1 MAAPKRFQLGMNGS
15 LMQGAAEAAL
25 SALSVIGKVKDLTL
39 TLEAGEADITT
50 RDNDGWEA
58 IAATLRKCGA
68 EFEVL
73 YNPNDQGVQ
82 ALKTAFLA
90 STTLRMAVLSAAIAT
105 EGASGPVG
113 DFVVS
118 NFGRNEQLVEGM
130 MVPVTINLNAWS
142 QWLEPPVT
150 YDQTATVAAAAAD
163 ATVVGTMIAALG
175 ADMTDETIVYSIDSQ
190 TVAGVF
196 AIDSADGEVTVLLN
210 TNLGAA
216 GTVHVVTCKLAYAT
230 SGLPFA
236 LANYTITVTS

>member
-1 MAAPKRFQLGMNGS
+1 MAAPKRYQLGMNGS
-15 LMQGAAEAAL
+15 IMYGAAEAAL
-25 SALSVIGKVKDLTL
+25 SALLVVGKVKDLTL

-73 YNPNDQGVQ
+73 YNPNDRGVQ

-90 STTLRMAVLSAAIAT
+90 STPLRMAVLSAPIAE
-105 EGASGPVG
+105 EGSGGPVG

-130 MVPVTINLNAWS
+130 MVPVTINLNQWS
-142 QWLEPPVT
+142 QWLEPPIT
-150 YDQTATVAAAAAD
+150 YDQTGSVAAGAAD
-163 ATVVGTMIAALG
+163 ATVVGTPVATLG
-175 ADMTDETIVYSIDSQ
+175 SDMTGEVIAYTIDSQ

-196 AIDSADGEVTVLLN
+196 AIDAGDGEVTVLLN

-216 GTVHVVTCKLAYAT
+216 GTVHVVTVKYAYVT

-236 LANYTITVTS
+236 LANYTITVTA